1 VSLRPDEQQL
11 LGQIEQTLQVC
22 DPKLAGMLSIFTR
35 LTAHERMPPQEGPLT
50 VPTAQNTARRAAA
63 APPGG
68 MSLQGT
74 ASTRNSSNLNVGAIV
89 FLTSALII
97 IIIIILLLVLIGL

>member
-1 VSLRPDEQQL
+1 VSLRPDEQQV

-63 APPGG
+63 QPG
-68 MSLQGT
+68 STSTPGT
-74 ASTRNSSNLNVGAIV
+74 ASRRNSSNFNVAEIV
-89 FLTSALII
+89 FFGSALII
-97 IIIIILLLVLIGL
+97 TLLALIWGLV

>member
-1 VSLRPDEQQL
+1 VSLRPDEQQV

-50 VPTAQNTARRAAA
+50 VPNTARPAAA
-63 APPGG
+63 RPG
-68 MSLQGT
+68 SVSVPGT
-74 ASTRNSSNLNVGAIV
+74 ESRRNSSNFNVTEVV
-89 FLTSALII
+89 FFASALII
-97 IIIIILLLVLIGL
+97 IILAVIWGLI

>member
-1 VSLRPDEQQL
+1 MSLRPDEQQL

-63 APPGG
+63 PPGG

>member
-1 VSLRPDEQQL
+1 VSLRPDEQQV

-63 APPGG
+63 QPDGTPIP
-68 MSLQGT
+68 GT
-74 ASTRNSSNLNVGAIV
+74 ASRRNSSNFNVWEIV
-89 FLTSALII
+89 FFGSALII
-97 IIIIILLLVLIGL
+97 TLLALIWGLV